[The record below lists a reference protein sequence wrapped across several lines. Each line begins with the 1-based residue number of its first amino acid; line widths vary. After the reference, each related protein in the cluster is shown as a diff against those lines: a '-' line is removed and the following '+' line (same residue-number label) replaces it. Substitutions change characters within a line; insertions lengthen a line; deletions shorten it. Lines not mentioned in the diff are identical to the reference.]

1 MKQRIANLPSEQ
13 WTPEV
18 ERTFPIM
25 LPEGSNAKGSDFNS
39 ILVLAHHPEVSE
51 SFLRF
56 NTVLA
61 RGVELPP
68 RLKEIAIL
76 RTAWRCENAYEW
88 GHHMLSGLS
97 SGLSAAHYTELKSSS
112 PGRLWTGLEQA
123 IIEATDAIIESQMIN
138 DALWARLMRELT
150 TKQVMELLYVV
161 GCYTMLAS
169 ILNCAGTPIEAIF
182 AEQAAALDLPPLV

>member
-1 MKQRIANLPSEQ
+1 VKQRIANLPSEQ

-18 ERTFPIM
+18 ERIFPIM

-56 NTVLA
+56 NAVLA
-61 RGVELPP
+61 RGVELPL

-97 SGLSAAHYTELKSSS
+97 AGLSAAHYTELKSSS
-112 PGRLWTGLEQA
+112 PGQLWTELEQA
-123 IIEATDAIIESQMIN
+123 IIEATDAIIATHGLN
-138 DALWARLMRELT
+138 DALWTRLTRELT
-150 TKQVMELLYVV
+150 IKQVMELLYIV

-169 ILNCAGTPIEAIF
+169 ILNCAGTPIESMF
-182 AEQAAALDLPPLV
+182 TEQVAALDLPPLV